1 MAAPAAPAPHRAE
14 PEVVA
19 APPPHADRPPRNSA
33 HERRDGPL
41 AAPAR
46 TAALVAVLGVFV
58 MTVSVGALSAVV
70 RIR

>member
-1 MAAPAAPAPHRAE
+1 
-14 PEVVA
+14 VVA
-19 APPPHADRPPRNSA
+19 APPPHADRPTRNSA
-33 HERRDGPL
+33 PARRDGPL

-58 MTVSVGALSAVV
+58 MTVTVGALSAVV